1 MIRRFFTGKLR
12 RLILISFAVQAA
24 GLCLFL
30 LSFHQQQKISLETAE
45 RNFENGTRVLE
56 NEMAWCTDCLDDLT
70 TRMINYLSLRRGSDL
85 DRIHRLEEMRE
96 YFYILRNIS
105 GREYNFFLYSEEDGL
120 FLNLTTVGVPF
131 ERSRP
136 IIMRLQEPFTD
147 ALSEIGRASCRERV

>member
-1 MIRRFFTGKLR
+1 LIRRFFTGKLR

-24 GLCLFL
+24 GLGLFL

-85 DRIHRLEEMRE
+85 DRINAYLDRYGDLLCRLT
-96 YFYILRNIS
+96 L
-105 GREYNFFLYSEEDGL
+105 EDGSV
-120 FLNLTTVGVPF
+120 TQITVCTADN
-131 ERSRP
+131 
-136 IIMRLQEPFTD
+136 M
-147 ALSEIGRASCRERV
+147 